1 MGNKDKFNCIN
12 FDIVINDHFFNLL
25 TKKVSSNIDN
35 KEVLSFTNDFE
46 DGKWRYDKFQDF
58 IWNNIAETA
67 LSHEDRI
74 IFKDSPRSLL
84 VNAAKNLRLVNEANQ
99 GSELAEIL
107 LYGIMKYHYNALP
120 VVPKIFYKQ
129 NINDFAKGADSVH
142 ITIENDDFSLWF
154 GEAKFYKSIDNSRL
168 SDVIKSVKNAL
179 NTDKLK
185 KENSIV
191 TKLNDLNILIESEN
205 LKNKIKKAL
214 SDENSIDRIKPKLNI
229 PILLLHECEITKNCS
244 SYTEEFINQIREY
257 HCDRAKAYFSK
268 QIEELE
274 KEVCLYSAIRFHLIL
289 FGVPSKKKVVEKF
302 ISNAKHYRDK

>member
-1 MGNKDKFNCIN
+1 MGNKGKFNCIN

-25 TKKVSSNIDN
+25 TKKISSNIDN

-154 GEAKFYKSIDNSRL
+154 GEAKFYKSIDNRRL

-289 FGVPSKKKVVEKF
+289 FGVPSKEEVVAKF
-302 ISNAKHYRDK
+302 ISNAEHYRG

>member
-1 MGNKDKFNCIN
+1 MGNKDKFNSIN

-25 TKKVSSNIDN
+25 TKKISSNIDN

-46 DGKWRYDKFQDF
+46 DGEWRYDKFQDF

-129 NINDFAKGADSVH
+129 NRNDLAKGADSVH

-154 GEAKFYKSIDNSRL
+154 GEAKFYKSIDNRRL

-289 FGVPSKKKVVEKF
+289 FGVPSKKKVVAKF

>member
-1 MGNKDKFNCIN
+1 MGNKDKFNSIN

-25 TKKVSSNIDN
+25 TKKISSNIDN

-46 DGKWRYDKFQDF
+46 DGEWRYDKFQDF

-120 VVPKIFYKQ
+120 AVPKIFYKQ

-154 GEAKFYKSIDNSRL
+154 GEAKFYKSIDNRRL

-289 FGVPSKKKVVEKF
+289 FGVPSKKKVVAKF